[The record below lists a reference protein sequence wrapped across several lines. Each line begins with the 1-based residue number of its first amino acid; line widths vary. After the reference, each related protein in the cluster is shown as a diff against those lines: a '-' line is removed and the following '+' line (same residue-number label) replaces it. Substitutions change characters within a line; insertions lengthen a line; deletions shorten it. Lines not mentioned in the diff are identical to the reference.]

1 MANML
6 PGGQTAI
13 QRLPPKPK
21 PIETLRQHKLLFGSI
36 LFTGLLLTAAYVGL
50 SHKKYESD
58 MSIMIQNSRKNT
70 VISADPTAASQPI
83 ATQVSEED
91 VNSAVEVLGSSD
103 VLDDVVDP
111 GWTQQNTHPTQAQA
125 EHEGKVSTFRKRLI
139 VSPVR
144 KSHVIDVSF
153 VATDPRQATLQ
164 LNRLLDVFMT
174 KQKALSQPMGVSKFF
189 EDEAERYKTQWS
201 EAQQKLANFQEQH
214 KFVTVADKEADI
226 SRALADAMTL
236 QRSADAE
243 ISEVQHRLGV
253 VGAQLRSVPQR
264 QNTTERVVPAAGSLD
279 QVNILL
285 AQLNL
290 RRAQLL
296 TQYQPTDRMV
306 QQVDSQIAEA
316 QNELT
321 RLQTNSTT
329 ERATGV
335 NPTWQIVDQNYAS
348 ENAHL
353 RAVTGR
359 RDALT
364 AQINDLQN
372 QLKALVQDEL
382 EFKTLQQNANTLN
395 TNYQLYIQK
404 RDSARMSAAMDNS
417 GLLNFGVVQ
426 YPTFSL
432 SPVRP
437 RPMIDSL
444 LGIMTSLFLASM
456 AVYFVSSRKH
466 EAELEA
472 AAATEQ
478 NFPYL
483 EAVAKMGALDTEFQR
498 YRAY

>member
-1 MANML
+1 
-6 PGGQTAI
+6 
-13 QRLPPKPK
+13 
-21 PIETLRQHKLLFGSI
+21 
-36 LFTGLLLTAAYVGL
+36 
-50 SHKKYESD
+50 
-58 MSIMIQNSRKNT
+58 
-70 VISADPTAASQPI
+70 
-83 ATQVSEED
+83 
-91 VNSAVEVLGSSD
+91 
-103 VLDDVVDP
+103 
-111 GWTQQNTHPTQAQA
+111 
-125 EHEGKVSTFRKRLI
+125 
-139 VSPVR
+139 
-144 KSHVIDVSF
+144 
-153 VATDPRQATLQ
+153 
-164 LNRLLDVFMT
+164 
-174 KQKALSQPMGVSKFF
+174 
-189 EDEAERYKTQWS
+189 
-201 EAQQKLANFQEQH
+201 
-214 KFVTVADKEADI
+214 
-226 SRALADAMTL
+226 MTL

-253 VGAQLRSVPQR
+253 VNAQLRSVPQR
-264 QNTTERVVPAAGSLD
+264 QNTTERIVPASGSLD

-306 QQVDSQIAEA
+306 QQVDTQIAEA
-316 QNELT
+316 QAELT
-321 RLQTNSTT
+321 RLQTNTTT
-329 ERATGV
+329 EHTSSV
-335 NPTWQIVDQNYAS
+335 NPTWQVVDQNYAS
-348 ENAHL
+348 ETAHL

-359 RDALT
+359 RDALV

-372 QLKALVQDEL
+372 QLNSLVQDEL
-382 EFKTLQQNANTLN
+382 EFKTLQQNASTLN

-437 RPMIDSL
+437 RPLIDSL

-466 EAELEA
+466 EAALEA
-472 AAATEQ
+472 AAASEPD
-478 NFPYL
+478 FPYL